1 VESKA
6 SFLCISANPAI
17 DKRVR
22 ADVFRVGA
30 VNRVV
35 DVTPEPGGKAAHVAM
50 ALLAMGEQ
58 PSWIGFAGGAS
69 GEELIAGLNAA
80 GIQTQSVESRKP
92 TRVNLAILDAD
103 GVVTEILE
111 PGGPISPPELDL
123 FGETCERSFSQIKNQ
138 AVAIFS
144 GSLPL
149 GAPQDFYAELIRS
162 ARQAGCRTF
171 LDTSGAVL
179 QLALEQKPDFV
190 KPNRE
195 EAEHLTGEA
204 VTGIRQARKAVA
216 EFFSRGARSVALSLG
231 KDGLLWC
238 PGTNQRLYRARPPV
252 IEARSTVGSGDAT
265 VAGFAH
271 ALARGLPPEEA
282 ARWAAACGAANC
294 LAVSPGRIRIADVE
308 EMMRK
313 TTVEKL
319 E

>member
-1 VESKA
+1 
-6 SFLCISANPAI
+6 
-17 DKRVR
+17 
-22 ADVFRVGA
+22 
-30 VNRVV
+30 
-35 DVTPEPGGKAAHVAM
+35 M

-69 GEELIAGLNAA
+69 GEELIAGLNAV

-123 FGETCERSFSQIKNQ
+123 FCETCERSFSQIKNQ

-195 EAEHLTGEA
+195 EAEHLIDEA
-204 VTGIRQARKAVA
+204 VTGIPQARNAVA
-216 EFFSRGARSVALSLG
+216 DFFSRGARSVALSLG

-238 PGTNQRLYRARPPV
+238 AGPNQHVYRARPPV
-252 IEARSTVGSGDAT
+252 VEAR
-265 VAGFAH
+265 
-271 ALARGLPPEEA
+271 LPPEET

-294 LAVSPGRIRIADVE
+294 LAVSPGRIRMADVE
-308 EMMRK
+308 EMMKK